1 LVVLVFRRRRAAAA
15 ALLFAML
22 FAAPGARAEAPGDWL
37 GQSRPNRFLLV
48 GFKVDRYAPGIDAEK
63 GLAGQPYHDIFQK
76 APLRYQLEVDWEVA
90 HPYGAILVGG
100 TVGFWQ
106 NYGKGLTADAVTH
119 VVGPSS
125 DTTHL
130 NIAPFFAVV
139 TYRFDVLADRFRY
152 LPVIPYVQA
161 GLGAG
166 LWTSYNGRGEVSTRT
181 GAGGGR
187 GSGWTRGYC
196 TAVGVAVS
204 LDAIDPQLS
213 REAFMD
219 AGVQRTAL
227 FAEYG
232 WTRLDGFRKSGV
244 MILNDR
250 AWRFGISVE
259 F

>member
-1 LVVLVFRRRRAAAA
+1 
-15 ALLFAML
+15 MG
-22 FAAPGARAEAPGDWL
+22 PN
-37 GQSRPNRFLLV
+37 RPNRFLLI
-48 GFKVDRYAPGIDAEK
+48 GFKVDRYDPGVDAEK
-63 GLAGQPYHDIFQK
+63 GLSGTPYHDIFHK

-90 HPYGAILVGG
+90 HPFGAILVGG

-106 NYGKGLTADAVTH
+106 NYGKGLTFDEKAQALV
-119 VVGPSS
+119 PST

-139 TYRFDVLADRFRY
+139 TYRFDVLADQYRY
-152 LPVIPYVQA
+152 LPIIPYVQA

-166 LWTSYNGRGEVSTRT
+166 LWSSYNGRGEISTKT
-181 GAGGGR
+181 GSGGGR

-196 TAVGVAVS
+196 TALGVAVS
-204 LDAIDPQLS
+204 LDALDPQLS
-213 REAFMD
+213 REAFVD
-219 AGVQRTAL
+219 AGIQRTSL

-232 WTRLDGFRKSGV
+232 WTRLDGFGGSRV

-250 AWRFGISVE
+250 AWRFGASVE